1 MAVGKNKRL
10 SKGKKGIKKKVVD
23 PFTRKDWYDIK
34 APSFFETKSAGKT
47 LVNRSQGLKNANDSL
62 KGRVVEL
69 SLADLNNDQ
78 EQSFRKIK
86 LRVEDVSGK
95 SCLTSFYGMDFTTDK
110 LRSIVRKWQTLI
122 EASVDVR
129 TTDGYVLRLF
139 AIGFTKRAFNQ
150 VKKTTYAKS
159 SQVREIRSKMTEI
172 MKREAEGSELKEL
185 VQKFVP
191 ESIGR
196 EIEKACKGIYPLH
209 NVYIRKA
216 KILKTPKLDMSKL
229 LESTGEVADAGTG
242 SKVVKGGDFVEP
254 EVLTSV

>member
-1 MAVGKNKRL
+1 MISTINNLTSPYRVVRHQGPRL
-10 SKGKKGIKKKVVD
+10 LRGQERWQDACQPYPGSQWVETFFHQKCLHS
-23 PFTRKDWYDIK
+23 
-34 APSFFETKSAGKT
+34 PSE
-47 LVNRSQGLKNANDSL
+47 NANDSL

-95 SCLTSFYGMDFTTDK
+95 NCLTSFYGMDFTTDK
-110 LRSIVRKWQTLI
+110 IRSIVRKWQTLI

-159 SQVREIRSKMTEI
+159 SQVREIRAKMVEI
-172 MKREAEGSELKEL
+172 MRREAEGSELKEL
-185 VQKFVP
+185 VAKFVP

-196 EIEKACKGIYPLH
+196 EIEKATKGVYPLH
-209 NVYIRKA
+209 NVYVRKA
-216 KILKTPKLDMSKL
+216 KILKTPKLDLSKL
-229 LESTGEVADAGTG
+229 LENHGEATDASG
-242 SKVVKGGDFVEP
+242 SKVVKSGDFVEP
-254 EVLTSV
+254 EILASV